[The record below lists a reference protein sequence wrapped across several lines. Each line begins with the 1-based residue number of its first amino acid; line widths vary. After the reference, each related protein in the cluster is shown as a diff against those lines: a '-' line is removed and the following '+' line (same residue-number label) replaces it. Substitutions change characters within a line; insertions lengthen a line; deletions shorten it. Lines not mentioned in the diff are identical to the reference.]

1 MLHTI
6 PAARVASL
14 LGSDES
20 MEWRFV
26 FLSQNSE
33 LFYVTRVEW
42 VDDEPVS
49 EVMLFIGHMAE
60 LQLLLSSKSTHGSI
74 GNIYLVSPPH
84 VNKTARWDINLLLKI
99 EEIGEPYPGFM
110 NINYIYTIDRN
121 GPVLLFSDDG
131 NGVWERQSG
140 EVIYEVDAHV
150 FAAVD
155 EEQAQISLRMEVV
168 IGNAVRRFWGDFA
181 KAAIWLSKKNNEF
194 GGGRP
199 IEMTSAE
206 DFDRLQAYFS
216 EQ

>member
-6 PAARVASL
+6 PAARVASV

-42 VDDEPVS
+42 VDDQPVC

-60 LQLLLSSKSTHGSI
+60 LQLLLSSKSKHGSI

-84 VNKTARWDINLLLKI
+84 VNKTARWGIDLLLKI
-99 EEIGEPYPGFM
+99 EEVGEPYPGYM
-110 NINYIYTIDRN
+110 NINHIYTVDRS
-121 GPVLLFSDDG
+121 GPVLLFSDEE
-131 NGVWERQSG
+131 NGVWERQPG

-150 FAAVD
+150 LAAVD
-155 EEQAQISLRMEVV
+155 EEQTQVSLRMEVI
-168 IGNAVRRFWGDFA
+168 IGNAARLFRGDFT
-181 KAAIWLSKKNNEF
+181 KAANWLSRKNDEF
-194 GGGRP
+194 GGRRP

-206 DFDRLQAYFS
+206 DFHRLQTYLS
-216 EQ
+216 E